1 MGQEGERETE
11 RETETETKGETS
23 CTFGTVGGFV
33 TSSEMVPGR
42 SEVLGRHKSRTERM
56 RYHQPFKGS
65 LSPGRH
71 SWWL

>member
-1 MGQEGERETE
+1 MGWEGERETE
-11 RETETETKGETS
+11 RETETKGETS